1 MALAHI
7 VESSRRHQCR
17 TMTCGR
23 HGPGDLVPVALV
35 GHLLGIEQVGERTRS
50 DPRLDLVLLV
60 VGERPRSENLEEA
73 SDEMGW
79 PAEDQTAAALVLQST
94 QKIDAGMMAR
104 RSAGI
109 SLPQL
114 TQIP

>member
-1 MALAHI
+1 
-7 VESSRRHQCR
+7 
-17 TMTCGR
+17 MT
-23 HGPGDLVPVALV
+23 LV
-35 GHLLGIEQVGERTRS
+35 GHLLAVEQLGERTGS
-50 DPRLDLVLLV
+50 DPGLDVGPFRV
-60 VGERPRSENLEEA
+60 VERARPEHLEEA

-94 QKIDAGMMAR
+94 HRIDAGMNSK

-114 TQIP
+114 MQVP